1 MALIQPSQ
9 SKTYANVEMKQGE
22 DFELTLTMASPWTA
36 SQRSYQAKIVKDFS
50 GTPFTGPKYA
60 DGDWGSVTITSSE
73 FNSVTASGT
82 DGGTIVIKMLG
93 SKTQCFSDGFEGY
106 WDLIEKDNSGNYVK
120 QAQGEVSVDS
130 TATPTF

>member
-22 DFELTLTMASPWTA
+22 DFELTLTMSSPWT
-36 SQRSYQAKIVKDFS
+36 STQKTYSAKIVKDFS
-50 GTPFTGPKYA
+50 GTTFTYGGNA
-60 DGDWGSVTITSSE
+60 ETIAA
-73 FNSVTASGT
+73 FDSVTASGT
-82 DGGTIVIKMLG
+82 DGGTIILKIAG
-93 SKTQCFSDGFEGY
+93 ANTQKYPDSFEGY
-106 WDLIEKDNSGNYVK
+106 WDLLEKDNSGNYVK

>member
-36 SQRSYQAKIVKDFS
+36 TGCTYSAKIVKDFS
-50 GTPFTGPKYA
+50 GTTFNYGGVTETVA
-60 DGDWGSVTITSSE
+60 AFDSVA
-73 FNSVTASGT
+73 ASGT
-82 DGGTIVIKMLG
+82 DGGTIVLKIAG
-93 SKTQCFSDGFEGY
+93 ANTQKYPDSFEGY
-106 WDLIEKDNSGNYVK
+106 WDLIEKKGGAYTK

>member
-22 DFELTLTMASPWTA
+22 DYELTLTMASPWTSTGCTYA
-36 SQRSYQAKIVKDFS
+36 AKIVKDFS
-50 GTPFTGPKYA
+50 GTSFTGPVYTSA
-60 DGDWGSVTITSSE
+60 WVSGAATSVD
-73 FNSVTASGT
+73 FDSVAASGT
-82 DGGTIVIKMLG
+82 DGGTIIIKMAG
-93 SKTQCFSDGFEGY
+93 NKTQCFSDGFEGY
-106 WDLIEKDNSGNYVK
+106 WDLIEKKSSVYVK